1 MNSVILG
8 GKAFI
13 LRLCSSLVW
22 DTLSNAP
29 EMSRQ
34 SIEATIFGLV
44 LQTVCT
50 YSVMSLRAEVVDLP
64 SLVPIWESKRSP
76 LALAVDS
83 I

>member
-1 MNSVILG
+1 MNSVMLG

-13 LRLCSSLVW
+13 LRLCISLMW

-34 SIEATIFGLV
+34 SIEATILGLV

-50 YSVMSLRAEVVDLP
+50 CSMMSSRAEVVDLP
-64 SLVPIWESKRSP
+64 SLAPI
-76 LALAVDS
+76 
-83 I
+83 